1 MSYTFSASPRRKFHR
16 LLPVFCLCLV
26 LILAIGCAVFFA
38 IRSHNLMQ
46 DVDALQQQVSDAQQ
60 QLQDAQQQLTDA
72 ANKLQ
77 DAQQQVTQ
85 LQGQLDQLQ
94 NSGSN
99 NPDTDQPSNNQPDNS
114 GSQSK
119 PDWDTSGSVD
129 PNGPAYQK
137 LYPDFYAPQPYAATV
152 EANKTIYLTF
162 DDGPS
167 ERTDEILD
175 ILKQENIK
183 ATFFVLH
190 YKNTTASH
198 ARMKRIV
205 DEGHTLAF
213 HSYTHQYKTIY
224 ASVEAYL
231 DDAYK
236 IFSEIKEATGTTP
249 SIFRCPGGSRNGHNK
264 TIYKTILAEMERRG
278 FVCHDW
284 NLSVEDSVLPYKT
297 AEEMTDFLMSYVGK
311 KTRGVVLMHDAAGR
325 KETVKAL
332 PEIIKR
338 FRDKGFTFAPLT
350 PDVKPYLL
358 GGK

>member
-1 MSYTFSASPRRKFHR
+1 MYYTSSMPKQSKFRRA
-16 LLPVFCLCLV
+16 LPYICLGLALAV
-26 LILAIGCAVFFA
+26 AIGCAVFFA
-38 IRSHNLMQ
+38 LRSSKLEQ
-46 DVDALQQQVSDAQQ
+46 DMAALQQQVTDTQQ

-72 ANKLQ
+72 AGKLQ

-94 NSGSN
+94 GSGAGK
-99 NPDTDQPSNNQPDNS
+99 PDDDQGTQNNQ
-114 GSQSK
+114 GSTQTK
-119 PDWDTSGSVD
+119 PSWNTQDSVN
-129 PNGPAYQK
+129 PSGPAYQK
-137 LYPDFYAPQPYAATV
+137 LFPDFYAPQPYAATV

-190 YKNTTASH
+190 YKNTDASH

-224 ASVEAYL
+224 ASVDAYL
-231 DDAYK
+231 EDAYK
-236 IFSEIKEATGTTP
+236 IFSEIKEATGYTP
-249 SIFRCPGGSRNGHNK
+249 SIFRCPGGSRNGYNRP
-264 TIYKTILAEMERRG
+264 IYKDILAEMERRG

-311 KTRGVVLMHDAAGR
+311 KTRGVVLMHDAKGR